1 MSRMPVD
8 WRRRALAPLGCATL
22 AASQL
27 ALLPA
32 SRARDAGHQRP
43 SLKGAAGVASFIV
56 WGRVERFEHLD
67 GRPLATIR
75 VEHVAKGDAPGVL
88 SFFAEPMGDYEPS
101 ATIGGY
107 GLFFLEPSGR

>member
-43 SLKGAAGVASFIV
+43 SLKEAAGVVFLIV
-56 WGRVERFEHLD
+56 WGGVERFEHLD
-67 GRPLATIR
+67 GRPLATIP
-75 VEHVAKGDAPGVL
+75 VEHVAKGDSPGGLFV
-88 SFFAEPMGDYEPS
+88 FAGPMGGYDPG
-101 ATIGGY
+101 ATIG
-107 GLFFLEPSGR
+107 